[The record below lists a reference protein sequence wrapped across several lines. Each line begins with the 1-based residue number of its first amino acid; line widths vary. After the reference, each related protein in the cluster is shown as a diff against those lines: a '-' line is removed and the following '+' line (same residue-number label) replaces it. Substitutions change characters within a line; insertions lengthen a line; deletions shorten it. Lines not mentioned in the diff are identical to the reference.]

1 MHDKVVKS
9 WIMHAGSATI
19 SSTGNNGVSGT
30 GASGSGASADQGRS
44 QATNG
49 ASIAPAPAPAM

>member
-1 MHDKVVKS
+1 
-9 WIMHAGSATI
+9 MHAGSATI
-19 SSTGNNGVSGT
+19 SSNGSDGVSGT
-30 GASGSGASADQGRS
+30 GASGSGASPNQGRS